1 MPLPPKDELKAWFLT
16 WLDDEHPECESGVDL
31 IVALFEALGEFLDRH
46 AASDDEYQ
54 RTIGVCLHTLL
65 EGTSGRIRTSSTSSA
80 RAKGGSMSGSQP
92 RTEPNRRHPA
102 LQWGKRRCGHRAPE
116 PPCSWTRV
124 PFWWR
129 RSRTHSEPAAAGAA

>member
-65 EGTSGRIRTSSTSSA
+65 EGDFWTYQNKLDILSACEGRLDVRITAT
-80 RAKGGSMSGSQP
+80 
-92 RTEPNRRHPA
+92 N
-102 LQWGKRRCGHRAPE
+102 
-116 PPCSWTRV
+116 
-124 PFWWR
+124 
-129 RSRTHSEPAAAGAA
+129 